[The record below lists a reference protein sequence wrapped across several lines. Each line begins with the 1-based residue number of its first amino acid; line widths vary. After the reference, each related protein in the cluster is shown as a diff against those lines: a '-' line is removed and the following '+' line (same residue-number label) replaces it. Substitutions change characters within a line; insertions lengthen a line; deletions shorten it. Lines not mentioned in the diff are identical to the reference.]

1 MNTFEIIGL
10 MSGTSLDGLDIA
22 HVEFILDSEKQDN
35 FKLLNYSTIEIPTDL
50 KQKLVD
56 APDCAIQSILM
67 LDKELVAFFAKC
79 VNQFIDKNKINKK
92 SIRAIASH
100 GQTILH
106 QPKNGFT
113 LQIGCGSTL
122 SYLTKLDVINDFRT
136 RDVIAGGQGAP
147 LVPNGDF
154 GLFHSLAEA
163 FLNIGG
169 FANFSYKKGNEI
181 IAYDLCTGNL
191 PLNKLAAAKGL
202 SYDANGDMAE
212 SGEINFFLLDL
223 LNSLAYYQ
231 LDGPKSLGTE
241 WLEESFYP
249 LLKFDKEI
257 ENNLRTVV
265 EHEAIQI
272 SQKLNETN
280 VKSVLFTGGG
290 AKNNFLISRI
300 EHYFKGEVI
309 LPEEKIID
317 FKEAIVFAYLGALYL
332 EKRPNSIS
340 TVTGATQDT
349 ICGVLHVPG
358 Y

>member
-22 HVEFILDSEKQDN
+22 HVEFKFDSNNQDS
-35 FKLLNYSTIEIPTDL
+35 FKLLNYSTFDIPKEL
-50 KQKLVD
+50 KQKLID
-56 APDCAIQSILM
+56 APDYSIQAILM
-67 LDKELVAFFAKC
+67 LNKELAVLFANC
-79 VNQFIDKNKINKK
+79 VNDFIVSKKINKN
-92 SIRAIASH
+92 SIRAISSH

-122 SYLTKLDVINDFRT
+122 SYLTKIDVINDFRT

-147 LVPNGDF
+147 LVPIGDF
-154 GLFHSLAEA
+154 GLFNSEAEA

-181 IAYDLCTGNL
+181 IAYDLCPGNL

-202 SYDANGDMAE
+202 SYDANGEMAE

-223 LNSLAYYQ
+223 LNSLEYYQ

-272 SQKLNETN
+272 SQKLNETH
-280 VKSVLFTGGG
+280 VKSVLITGGG
-290 AKNNFLISRI
+290 AKNKFLISRI
-300 EHYFKGEVI
+300 EHYFNGKVI

-332 EKRPNSIS
+332 EKRPNSIA

-349 ICGVLHVPG
+349 ICGVLHIPG